1 MPRRTL
7 VASTLLAA
15 AGSIL
20 YATAVLYEPLGF
32 LAFVATAPWL
42 LLLTRRGLTFR
53 AATAFF
59 LTSVYVMGL
68 LALPWLRSFNTV
80 AWLVAPLFYVPL
92 FFPIVVATRA
102 LRAALPRLPLSLIW
116 ALAFTAGEY
125 LRIRLSAG
133 EIPFAQLGA
142 CLISFDRL
150 IQTVDIAGVWGLT
163 FFAAFVAG
171 HIVDWLTF
179 VVGNRDDLVGRQQ
192 LLRVTLAIVVVAG
205 GAIAYGEYR
214 DRPATLAVGPRAM
227 LVQPNFPTW
236 DVTPTVARAR
246 LDVLV
251 GLTRRYRGPEDIDLV
266 VWPENSV
273 VPSPPY
279 DPLGNGIEQVSRL
292 RSLAAE
298 VGAAILVDGPTYPSP
313 SRAHHTA
320 SLVEASGRTS
330 AYHKNLL
337 VPWSEFVPYSDFLRR
352 VHPRFAEG
360 FVTFVRDHNPHLRSF
375 DAGTERTL
383 FRLNPQTPSEAVF
396 VAPICY
402 ETLSATYMRAC
413 AEGARDRGAQRFFIV
428 NPVNER
434 LLGNEVHGKTLSF
447 CRFRAIE
454 NRATVL
460 RSANNGISA
469 AIDPNGHVYAVVR
482 GADGE
487 SVDRAGT
494 VTAPIFFDRRFGTIY
509 SSWGDWVPVAC
520 LVGCALALARLVLRR
535 VRMAAGSPTIDRP
548 EKING

>member
-1 MPRRTL
+1 MTRRTL

-20 YATAVLYEPLGF
+20 YAAAVVHESLGF

-42 LLLTRRGLTFR
+42 LLLTSRELTFR

-59 LTSVYVMGL
+59 LTSVYAMGL

-80 AWLVAPLFYVPL
+80 AWFVAPLFYVPL
-92 FFPIVVATRA
+92 FFPIVVVIRA
-102 LRAALPRLPLSLIW
+102 LRAVVPRLPLSVTW

-142 CLISFDRL
+142 SLISFDRL

-163 FFAAFVAG
+163 FFAAFVAA
-171 HIVDWLTF
+171 HIVDCLTF
-179 VVGNRDDLVGRQQ
+179 VASNRHDLVGRQQ
-192 LLRVTLAIVVVAG
+192 LLRVTLTVAVAAG

-214 DRPATLAVGPRAM
+214 DRPATFAEGPRVL

-236 DVTPTVARAR
+236 DLTPTVARAR
-246 LDVLV
+246 LDLLV
-251 GLTRRYRGPEDIDLV
+251 ELTHGHRGGREDVDLI

-279 DPLGNGIEQVSRL
+279 DRLGHGIGQVSRL
-292 RSLAAE
+292 RSIAAE
-298 VGAAILVDGPTYPSP
+298 VGAAIVVDGPTYPSP

-320 SLVEASGRTS
+320 SFVEMSGRTS
-330 AYHKNLL
+330 VYHKNLL
-337 VPWSEFVPYSDFLRR
+337 VPWSEFVPYSDFLRGI
-352 VHPRFAEG
+352 HPRFAES
-360 FVTFVRDHNPHLRSF
+360 FVAFVRAHNPHLRNF
-375 DAGTERTL
+375 DAGTEQTL
-383 FRLNPQTPSEAVF
+383 FRLNPQTSSESVF

-413 AEGARDRGAQRFFIV
+413 AERARERGDRRFFIV
-428 NPVNER
+428 NPVNEK

-482 GADGE
+482 GADGA

-494 VTAPIFFDRRFGTIY
+494 IVAPIIFDRRFGTIY
-509 SSWGDWVPVAC
+509 SRWGDWLPIAC
-520 LVGCALALARLVLRR
+520 LIACVGACIGFTLRR
-535 VRMAAGSPTIDRP
+535 VRTPRVNRRRSLG
-548 EKING
+548 EGQ